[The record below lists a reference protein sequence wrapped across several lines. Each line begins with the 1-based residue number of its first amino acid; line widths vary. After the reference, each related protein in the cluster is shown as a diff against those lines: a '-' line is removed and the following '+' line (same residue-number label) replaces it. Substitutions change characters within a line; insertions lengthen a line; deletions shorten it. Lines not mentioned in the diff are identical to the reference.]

1 MIVHFHWSK
10 YCDHLDADDNKKR
23 VYHFVIDLDET
34 IKTPPIVSVRYKSI

>member
-10 YCDHLDADDNKKR
+10 YYNHLDADDNKKR